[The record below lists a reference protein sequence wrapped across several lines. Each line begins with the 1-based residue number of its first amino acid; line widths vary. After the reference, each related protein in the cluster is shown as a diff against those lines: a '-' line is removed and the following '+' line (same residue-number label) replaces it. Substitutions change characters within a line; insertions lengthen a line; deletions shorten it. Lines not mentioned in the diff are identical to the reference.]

1 MKLHSFAAA
10 ATLVSALAF
19 GQPAPRPTLT
29 RAAFAQAVTA
39 DEPERR
45 DDALTPDWLYAAGA
59 LLTIAVVGLVY
70 RRRTKAPPNQSAA
83 EQARSLTCPTKPT

>member
-45 DDALTPDWLYAAGA
+45 DDALTPDISPVERKSRRQRRDWLYAAGA

-70 RRRTKAPPNQSAA
+70 RRRTKAP
-83 EQARSLTCPTKPT
+83 